1 MTGVRCIQIVQ
12 TDPSAGKR
20 EWPNAAVKL
29 CPCARVSIL
38 DGRAPISAQN
48 FKVKHKEQTL
58 LEKLKR
64 SKKYESGNKSKVKAS
79 STFRTQSS
87 LRYGYL
93 VDLTPC
99 FKLDQESCMLS

>member
-12 TDPSAGKR
+12 TDPSAGIR

-29 CPCARVSIL
+29 CPCAMVSIL

-64 SKKYESGNKSKVKAS
+64 SKKYVSGNKSKVKAN

-99 FKLDQESCMLS
+99 FKLDQKSCMLS